1 MGAIP
6 RPAANI
12 CQFPQGGPE
21 YRTKFN
27 FSTWICQW
35 NRLAISTCEVYC
47 LTAETRTPAN
57 PSRFDNEPGPETV
70 VAINKL
76 KKEENTALC
85 GR

>member
-6 RPAANI
+6 RPEASI
-12 CQFPQGGPE
+12 SQLRQGGPE
-21 YRTKFN
+21 YRTNFK

-35 NRLAISTCEVYC
+35 DRLAISTCEVYY
-47 LTAETRTPAN
+47 LTAETRIPAN

-76 KKEENTALC
+76 NIEENTALC